1 MNRRKKKQQ
10 ASVNYIELMKGKLS
24 SFDWRGVKSK
34 LSSSRQTLPKLHQR
48 ALMVLAPVVLIL
60 VVIPFPEST
69 HQAPAE
75 SPQRVEVD
83 INTTGLSEQQ
93 NARQKTLVSKDW
105 KEYTVKSGDTLA
117 QVFRRN
123 NLAMSDLNALVKVE
137 GSDKPLSYIKQGQ
150 LVRFKLTDEGQLDI
164 LQLEKSGQSV
174 MFFRLSDG
182 GFGRSK

>member
-10 ASVNYIELMKGKLS
+10 PSVNYLELMKGKLFS
-24 SFDWRGVKSK
+24 LDWDEMKRK
-34 LSSSRQTLPKLHQR
+34 LSSYWHTLPKLHQR
-48 ALMVLAPVVLIL
+48 ALLVLIPAVVVLIA
-60 VVIPFPEST
+60 VPFPES
-69 HQAPAE
+69 APQE
-75 SPQRVEVD
+75 SAITPQRIEVD

-93 NARQKTLVSKDW
+93 NARQKSLVSNDW

-117 QVFRRN
+117 HVFRSN
-123 NLAMSDLNALVKVE
+123 NLAMSDLNALVNVE
-137 GSDKPLSYIKQGQ
+137 GTDKPLSYIKQGQ
-150 LVRFKLTDEGQLDI
+150 LVRFKLTDDGQLDI